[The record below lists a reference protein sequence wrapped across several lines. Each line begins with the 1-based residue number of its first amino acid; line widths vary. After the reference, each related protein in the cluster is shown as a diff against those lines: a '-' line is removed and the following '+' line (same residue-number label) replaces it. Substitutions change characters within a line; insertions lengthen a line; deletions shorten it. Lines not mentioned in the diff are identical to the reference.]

1 MRLENEIKKIEK
13 IIGYTFLD
21 KSLLIQA
28 FTRTSF
34 CNENRKKGVSPYQ
47 SNEVLEF
54 FGDSI
59 LSSAIVTLFINEY
72 SERYEHGIRTKLAE
86 GDFTVIKSRLSDKKN
101 LSERIRE
108 LELGKYL
115 RMGEGD
121 SKLGIAE
128 EASVLEDLFESIVG
142 AVYIDSGKDMAT
154 VISLVS
160 RMLDIKKVISRDDR
174 EVVSSSERSAKN
186 RLQEWCADK
195 KRRLPS
201 PVYKTVSETGPEHK
215 KIYERACFI
224 GDKQYAIGRGKNLK
238 AADMDAAE
246 KTLEIL
252 IKGEGSVAKNDD
264 KEKLAPQRLREIARR
279 DDKPLPIFRDLGES
293 EKSTPAMREYMV
305 VCSFYGI
312 EKTGLAPD
320 KCTARQRAALLV
332 LEELE
337 KPKAP
342 KKAKKV
348 PPRVKKTKKNN

>member
-1 MRLENEIKKIEK
+1 MNFENETKKIEK
-13 IIGYTFLD
+13 IIGYTFSD

-34 CNENRKKGVSPYQ
+34 CNENRRRGVPLYH

-72 SERYEHGIRTKLAE
+72 SERYEYGIKTKFAE

-108 LELGKYL
+108 LQLGKYL

-142 AVYIDSGKDMAT
+142 AVYIDSGMNMKT
-154 VISLVS
+154 VIALVS
-160 RMLDIKKVISRDDR
+160 RMLDIKKVISR
-174 EVVSSSERSAKN
+174 EESCGAPNSERSAKN

-201 PVYKTVSETGPEHK
+201 PVYKTVGESGPEHK

-224 GDKQYAIGRGKNLK
+224 GERQYAIGRGKNLK

-252 IKGEGSVAKNDD
+252 IKNEGRVTKNDEQ
-264 KEKLAPQRLREIARR
+264 EKLAPLKLREMAKRE
-279 DDKPLPIFRDLGES
+279 DKPLPVFRDLGES
-293 EKSTPAMREYMV
+293 ENSTPHMREYMV
-305 VCSFYGI
+305 VCIYSGT
-312 EKTGLAPD
+312 EKIGVAND
-320 KCTARQRAALLV
+320 KCTARQRAAMMV
-332 LEELE
+332 LEEIE
-337 KPKAP
+337 KTKS
-342 KKAKKV
+342 KAKK
-348 PPRVKKTKKNN
+348 PPRVKKTNKKAK

>member
-1 MRLENEIKKIEK
+1 MKLENEINKIEK

-21 KSLLIQA
+21 KSLLMQA

-34 CNENRKKGVSPYQ
+34 CNENRKKGMSPYQ

-72 SERYEHGIRTKLAE
+72 SERYEHGIKTKFAE

-108 LELGKYL
+108 LDLGKYL

-142 AVYIDSGKDMAT
+142 AVYIDSGKNMQT
-154 VISLVS
+154 VITLVS
-160 RMLDIKKVISRDDR
+160 RMLDIKKVISSKDKDGAP
-174 EVVSSSERSAKN
+174 SSQRSAKN

-201 PVYKTVSETGPEHK
+201 PVYKTVGESGPEHK

-238 AADMDAAE
+238 TADMDAAE

-252 IKGEGSVAKNDD
+252 MKDEGRVTKNDE
-264 KEKLAPQRLREIARR
+264 KEKLAPLKLREIAKRE
-279 DDKPLPIFRDLGES
+279 DKPLPVFRDLGES
-293 EKSTPAMREYMV
+293 ENSKPDMREYMI
-305 VCSFYGI
+305 VCSFAGI
-312 EKTGLAPD
+312 EKVGKAND
-320 KCTARQRAALLV
+320 KCTARQRAACLILS
-332 LEELE
+332 ELE
-337 KPKAP
+337 KSKNS
-342 KKAKKV
+342 KKK
-348 PPRVKKTKKNN
+348 PPRVKKIRKNSK

>member
-1 MRLENEIKKIEK
+1 MKLENEIKKIEK

-21 KSLLIQA
+21 KSLLVQA

-72 SERYEHGIRTKLAE
+72 SERYEHGIKTKFAE

-108 LELGKYL
+108 LDLGKYL

-142 AVYIDSGKDMAT
+142 AVYIDSGKNMQT
-154 VISLVS
+154 VIALVS
-160 RMLDIKKVISRDDR
+160 KMLDIKKVISRADKDGAPN
-174 EVVSSSERSAKN
+174 SERSAKN

-201 PVYKTVSETGPEHK
+201 PVYKTVGESGPEHK

-224 GDKQYAIGRGKNLK
+224 GDTQYAIGRGKNLK

-252 IKGEGSVAKNDD
+252 IKSEGRVTKND
-264 KEKLAPQRLREIARR
+264 ENERQAPLKLRDIAKR
-279 DDKPLPIFRDLGES
+279 DDKPLPVFRDLGES
-293 EKSTPAMREYMV
+293 ENSRPDMREYMI
-305 VCSFYGI
+305 VCSFAGI
-312 EKTGLAPD
+312 EKVGKASD

-332 LEELE
+332 ITEFEKRNSSE
-337 KPKAP
+337 KPS
-342 KKAKKV
+342 
-348 PPRVKKTKKNN
+348 PRVKKTVKKSK